1 MGGALP
7 AFQLFSGNKMIK
19 ICSTL
24 IRLPDFSG
32 GTSSEVFKGTD
43 SVIINIISNTNNEDY
58 KQYVQV
64 LQNDGFSVYDS
75 HSIGQNFFT
84 TLVKEVDGR
93 KVSVQVYYTVCND
106 ETRVIIEPDWTSYP
120 LTTFQNNSGIASNKN
135 KTTLFQFE
143 LDYRNVDCGMC
154 YIIRAEDGSFFI
166 IDSGHMD
173 SVTDHIRL
181 HDFLRTLTGENEKIR
196 ISGWFFSH
204 AHQDH
209 IAKFMDF
216 IEAGFDDYIIEKL
229 YYNFP
234 SLEFAPGCS
243 EWNKEDNE
251 TIKQFNQLIKKHPE
265 LKVCKLHCG
274 NHFFI
279 DNLEFEVLGTHEDI
293 YPLSVAR
300 FNDTST
306 VLMLTVDD
314 CRILF
319 PGDANNKMSYL
330 LVSRYADLLKSDIL
344 QLSHHGFSGG
354 TPELYERSKSSV
366 VLVPTDR
373 KHFEENLYRE
383 ANKTALRYA
392 KEVYI
397 CSEGTVS
404 LPLPYKSGC
413 ATIHL
418 QEINR

>member
-1 MGGALP
+1 MTDG
-7 AFQLFSGNKMIK
+7 
-19 ICSTL
+19 
-24 IRLPDFSG
+24 D
-32 GTSSEVFKGTD
+32 VFKGSD
-43 SVIINIISNTNNEDY
+43 GVIINIIPDSTESAYHD
-58 KQYVQV
+58 YVQRFK
-64 LQNDGFSVYDS
+64 DEGFILYDS
-75 HSIGQNFFT
+75 HSIGSNYFSV
-84 TLVKEVDGR
+84 LIKKDEVHTAQEER
-93 KVSVQVYYTVCND
+93 SFCNNPCFSVHVYYSECSN
-106 ETRVIIEPDWTSYP
+106 EIRIITDPLWLPYP
-120 LTTFQNNSGIASNKN
+120 KNNNSADINYADSNHAN
-135 KTTLFQFE
+135 QGWKTCLYQFE

-154 YIIRAEDGSFFI
+154 YIIRTETGNFFI
-166 IDSGHMD
+166 IDSGHMN
-173 SVTDHIRL
+173 SVNDHIRL
-181 HDFLRTLTGENEKIR
+181 HDFLRQLVPENEKIC
-196 ISGWFFSH
+196 IKGWFFSH

-216 IEAGFDDYIIEKL
+216 IEAGFDDYTIEKL

-234 SLEFAPGCS
+234 SLEFAPGHE

-251 TIKQFNQLIKKHPE
+251 TIKLFNQLIEKHSE

-279 DNLEFEVLGTHEDI
+279 DNIEFEVLGTHEDI

-306 VLMLTVDD
+306 VLMVSVDD
-314 CRILF
+314 CKILF

-354 TPELYERSKSSV
+354 TPELYERSKCSV

-392 KEVYI
+392 KEVYV
-397 CSEGTVS
+397 CSEGTVE

-413 ATIHL
+413 ATIYNT
-418 QEINR
+418 EIKNDLR

>member
-1 MGGALP
+1 
-7 AFQLFSGNKMIK
+7 MIK
-19 ICSTL
+19 ICSIL
-24 IRLPDFSG
+24 IQLPDFSG

-58 KQYVQV
+58 KQYIQI

-93 KVSVQVYYTVCND
+93 KVSVQVYYTACND

-120 LTTFQNNSGIASNKN
+120 MKIFQNNSLISVNNN
-135 KTTLFQFE
+135 KTPLFQFE
-143 LDYRNVDCGMC
+143 LDFRNIDCGMC
-154 YIIRAEDGSFFI
+154 YVIRTCSGNFFI
-166 IDSGHMD
+166 IDSAHMN
-173 SVTDHIRL
+173 SVNDHIRL
-181 HDFLRTLTGENEKIR
+181 HDFLRHLVPKNEKIC
-196 ISGWFFSH
+196 IKGWFFSH

-216 IEAGFDDYIIEKL
+216 IESGFDDYKIEKL

-234 SLEFAPGCS
+234 SLEFALGHE
-243 EWNKEDNE
+243 EWDKGDNQTIED
-251 TIKQFNQLIKKHPE
+251 FNSLIKKHAE

-274 NHFFI
+274 NHFYI

-306 VLMLTVDD
+306 VLMMTVDD
-314 CRILF
+314 CKILF

-330 LVSRYADLLKSDIL
+330 LVSRYGDLLKSDIL

-354 TPELYERSKSSV
+354 TPELYERSKCSV
-366 VLVPTDR
+366 VLVPTDK

-404 LPLPYKSGC
+404 LPLPYKNGC
-413 ATIHL
+413 AKIYKT
-418 QEINR
+418 EIK